1 MMNNAISNNTNI
13 LEINNVCE
21 TWKSTIKIELK
32 DGSKASGFFIKYS
45 RNNKPFYC
53 LMTNQHV
60 IDDELTKKDEEILIK
75 YENEKRQLKIELNKE
90 ERIIICFK
98 KILNI
103 DLTVVEIIP
112 KDSIDESYFLLPNFN
127 YEKKSNT

>member
-1 MMNNAISNNTNI
+1 MMA
-13 LEINNVCE
+13 
-21 TWKSTIKIELK
+21 
-32 DGSKASGFFIKYS
+32 
-45 RNNKPFYC
+45 
-53 LMTNQHV
+53 NQHV

-75 YENEKRQLKIELNKE
+75 YENEKRQLKIVLNKE

-127 YEKKSNT
+127 YEKKIKHLLNKDIQILQFPWGKKLSLSQGKILKLKGSKFYHSASTNFGSF